1 MNEKLEKRILD
12 VTIEVCAHNEPGVF
26 STRLIAKKADTSEGT
41 IFLHF
46 RNKRNLI
53 FAAERQMGTEL
64 IAASQVITANAPTF
78 QDFYSGCVDYVLKR
92 PDWVAFINTYSHVF
106 PRPKDD
112 YGEGSYINRLREAG
126 EDSIRKY
133 FPSVSAEMGTI
144 ERIIFWSEIVTG
156 HPPPPARFFIDLNAV
171 LGCQAA
177 RLVQRRKAAPPF
189 SGLFGVTLA
198 LYRPRAELAGDGI
211 EMKSSHDATTP
222 PRKSANSAS

>member
-112 YGEGSYINRLREAG
+112 YGEGSYINRLLEAG

-133 FPSVSAEMGTI
+133 FPSVSAAALLRCVSFSYRELF
-144 ERIIFWSEIVTG
+144 RYAQLV
-156 HPPPPARFFIDLNAV
+156 LN
-171 LGCQAA
+171 
-177 RLVQRRKAAPPF
+177 
-189 SGLFGVTLA
+189 
-198 LYRPRAELAGDGI
+198 GDVV
-211 EMKSSHDATTP
+211 DP
-222 PRKSANSAS
+222 PRFRELESNLVLHGLSHYVEK

>member
-46 RNKRNLI
+46 RNKQNLI

-64 IAASQVITANAPTF
+64 IDASKEIADKASNF
-78 QDFYSGCVDYVLKR
+78 EGFYSGCVDFVLKH

-112 YGEGSYINRLREAG
+112 YGEGSYVMRLLEAG

-133 FPSVSAEMGTI
+133 FPSVSAASLLRCVSFSYRELFRYAQLVLNGDVVD
-144 ERIIFWSEIVTG
+144 S
-156 HPPPPARFFIDLNAV
+156 PRFRELESNLV
-171 LGCQAA
+171 LH
-177 RLVQRRKAAPPF
+177 
-189 SGLFGVTLA
+189 GL
-198 LYRPRAELAGDGI
+198 
-211 EMKSSHDATTP
+211 SHYVE
-222 PRKSANSAS
+222 K